1 MRVLP
6 TTVDGVVN
14 ELDDVITESIK
25 TNSRLGYFAALYRR
39 MTMAIR
45 DGINAGQFQDAA
57 RIEAVDVAFAGRY
70 LAARQQYLAGE
81 LQGQAWLQAYQ
92 AATEEKYSVLQQ
104 LLIAINPHIMI
115 DLGVAVARTCPGAEL
130 EGFKQDFG
138 TINSIISGLM
148 PIVDAELDQ
157 LSPLDRVID
166 HTIGKLKNAAI
177 NACID
182 EGRTSSWDFASSL
195 AFMDLDAQ
203 CFVIGARD
211 LRARVLGDLILDDP
225 IATLAKKKDSA
236 DIAENI
242 RVLSA
247 APAPAP
253 PQTPQTSSRQP

>member
-1 MRVLP
+1 MI
-6 TTVDGVVN
+6 
-14 ELDDVITESIK
+14 EQLDDVIADSIK
-25 TNSRLGYFAALYRR
+25 ANSRLGYFAALYRR

-45 DGINAGQFQDAA
+45 DGITAGRFQDAA

-92 AATEEKYSVLQQ
+92 AATQEKYSVLQQ

-115 DLGVAVARTCPGAEL
+115 DLGVAVARTCPGKQLAP
-130 EGFKQDFG
+130 FKQDFG

-166 HTIGKLKNAAI
+166 HTIGHLKNAAI
-177 NACID
+177 NAAID
-182 EGRTSSWDFASSL
+182 EGRTSSWDFSASL

-203 CFVIGARD
+203 CFGIGQRD
-211 LRARVLGDLILDDP
+211 IRARLLGDCILDDP
-225 IATLAKKKDSA
+225 IATLARKRDSA

-253 PQTPQTSSRQP
+253 PAPPQTP